1 MKNLSRLSLVIA
13 LFSCFFYSQAQTFF
27 PGKIIRPAGTTNL
40 KTSSGAPSFAFPA
53 SASAITGQNIL
64 DPNGDG
70 VVSAA
75 LTGFTGGNDVAGSE
89 VAYKPIVPYSVEPY
103 GDLRRGPSHMFSDF
117 VPGVDNA
124 SYYMFYR
131 NGPAGTE
138 ALQFRIRLGSIMSGA
153 KGYSIMLDTDGRFGG
168 SGATADPNYRP
179 ATTGTNGNPGFEIE
193 IDLFTQTSGQ
203 TGIAIYNMDG
213 VDNPGAPVWSATNWL
228 DYSQISLAA
237 TSDNGDPDFFMD
249 FFIPFEKLSSLG
261 VTAATSLR
269 AVATTVM
276 APQPAI
282 GGPKS
287 DIYGLADG
295 SFKDPNLQ
303 YTTFINTQP
312 PFTPTT
318 LGLPNTNS
326 PTSSMCTAPPVVTTV
341 TAGTGTGQV
350 QGSWTRSTLTGALTL
365 ADITVYKTSGGITT
379 TLGTVTGV
387 STGNSWILPN
397 LTIASGDIITAKAKG
412 STESMCLESE
422 PVRATACANPSLR
435 PAEPILSCG
444 PMLTKGIT
452 GTNKTTGWTV
462 WVSNMSR
469 TQTDNDVNN
478 AGNTGETFDPATG
491 TSPNINWF
499 YSSGCGGG
507 RSMRSGSYRVWY
519 TDANGCQSDPIL
531 VCQSGNGGTAMQSG
545 TALIAPVVTS
555 PATVTAGTKTISGT
569 ASAGSTV
576 FLFVNGIQ
584 VASTTATGTISTAV
598 TGTFSFSNLNFVS
611 GNVIALTAEFN
622 TGNFA
627 TSYCGSR
634 IASKITVG
642 CYVNTPVIAANTSGE
657 LKIGAVITGTSPDA
671 AGTTIRL
678 YNSGNTLLATTTVQ
692 SDGSWTTA
700 GATYSNG
707 FTGVAVAGL
716 SYYATAQSGACVSS
730 NSTTATTPAAL
741 TNTNRCGTI
750 SANLPSGNI
759 TSATTQI
766 TVAYNNATNLTVTL
780 YEDGQPVVSQSGLT
794 GSSSFA
800 FNVTNRLYAG
810 NGSTTGVL
818 TIGVKEANQ
827 EEAIC
832 AANYFVQPNC
842 MPPAAPTVSPSTSQN
857 VPAGGTI
864 TYTIQSPTVGVYY
877 TISDQTTGR
886 ELAQGVWATSTSDF
900 TMTTTPINSPTNAVV
915 KAIQMASSGEI
926 CVGTTSRN
934 INILPVTIVQFSG
947 KKSGEVHLLNWKTS
961 LEVSAAFFEVE
972 RSGNGAQF
980 EKIGMV
986 TAAGRASEYSFTDA
1000 GPLMGTN
1007 YYRLKAVDIDGR
1019 YRYSQVIFLQRG
1031 STSLVLSEVG
1041 PNPFQHSFALTLLAN
1056 EPQQIGLELMDAQGK
1071 IVESKTAKL
1080 SNGANRLSWAGLGR
1094 LSRGVYLLKINTAGE
1109 TLHYKLI
1116 KE

>member
-1 MKNLSRLSLVIA
+1 MRNLHRLSALIA
-13 LFSCFFYSQAQTFF
+13 ILFFCLYTQAQTFF

-40 KTSSGAPSFAFPA
+40 KTASGSPTNAFPS

-64 DPNGDG
+64 DPNNDG
-70 VVSAA
+70 VVSTA

-89 VAYKPIVPYSVEPY
+89 IAYKPIVPYSVEPY

-124 SYYMFYR
+124 SYYMYYR
-131 NGPAGTE
+131 SSPAGTE

-153 KGYSIMLDTDGRFGG
+153 KGYSIMLDIDGRFGG
-168 SGATADPNYRP
+168 SGAAADPNYRP

-261 VTAATSLR
+261 VTAATNLR

-303 YTTFINTQP
+303 YTTFINSQP

-326 PTSSMCTAPPVVTTV
+326 PTASMCTEPPVVTTV
-341 TAGTGTGQV
+341 TAGAGTGQV
-350 QGSWTRSTLTGALTL
+350 QGSWTRSTLSGALNT
-365 ADITVYKTSGGITT
+365 ADITVYKTTGGTT
-379 TLGTVTGV
+379 TSLGTVSGIA
-387 STGNSWILPN
+387 SGNTWTLSN

-412 STESMCLESE
+412 STESMCLESS

-452 GTNKTTGWTV
+452 GSNKTTGWTV

-469 TQTDNDVNN
+469 TQTDNDLTN
-478 AGNTGETFDPATG
+478 AGTTGEVFDPATG

-499 YSSGCGGG
+499 YSSGCSGG

-519 TDANGCQSDPIL
+519 TDANGCQSDPVL
-531 VCQSGNGGTAMQSG
+531 VCQAGNGGTSMASG

-555 PATVTAGTKTISGT
+555 PSNITVGTKAISGT

-576 FLFVNGIQ
+576 FLFVNGTQ
-584 VASTTATGTISTAV
+584 VASTTASGTLSTAV
-598 TGTFSFSNLNFVS
+598 TGTFTFSNLNFATGDV
-611 GNVIALTAEFN
+611 VALSAEYN

-634 IASKITVG
+634 SATKFTVG
-642 CYVNTPVIAANTSGE
+642 CYVNSPIITTNAAGE
-657 LKIGAVITGTSPDA
+657 LKIGAAITGTSPDA

-678 YNSGNTLLATTTVQ
+678 YNSGGTLLATTTVQ

-707 FTGVAVAGL
+707 FTGVAVAGV
-716 SYYATAQSGACVSS
+716 SYYSTAQSGACVSS
-730 NSTTATTPAAL
+730 NSATATTPAAI
-741 TNTNRCGTI
+741 TNTNRCGAI
-750 SANLPSGNI
+750 SANMPSGNL

-766 TVAYNNATNLTVTL
+766 TVAYNNATNLTITL

-794 GSSSFA
+794 GNNSFA
-800 FNVTNRLYAG
+800 FDVTNRLYAG

-818 TIGVKEANQ
+818 TIGVKEANG
-827 EEAIC
+827 EETIC

-842 MPPAAPTVSPSTSQN
+842 TPPAAPTVSPSTSQN
-857 VPAGGTI
+857 VPSGGTI
-864 TYTIQSPTVGVYY
+864 TYTIQSPVVGVYY
-877 TISDQTTGR
+877 TISDQATGR
-886 ELAQGVWATSTSDF
+886 ELAQGVWATSNADF
-900 TMTTTPINSPTNAVV
+900 TMTTRPINSPTNAVV
-915 KAIQMASSGEI
+915 KAIQMAANGEI

-934 INILPVTIVQFSG
+934 INILPVTIVQFTG
-947 KKSGEVHLLNWKTS
+947 KKSGGVHILNWKTS
-961 LEVSAAFFEVE
+961 LEISVAFFEVE
-972 RSGNGAQF
+972 RSRDGAQF
-980 EKIGMV
+980 EKIGTV
-986 TAAGRASEYSFTDA
+986 AAAGRASDYSFADVAPAT
-1000 GPLMGTN
+1000 GTN
-1007 YYRLKAVDIDGR
+1007 YYRLRAVDIDGR
-1019 YRYSQVIFLQRG
+1019 FRYSHVILLQQ
-1031 STSLVLSEVG
+1031 SNASVILSEVG
-1041 PNPFQHSFALTLLAN
+1041 PNPFSHSIALTLFAN
-1056 EPQQIGLELMDAQGK
+1056 TQQQISLELIDALGKNVSSKTVKITSGSNRFYWSGLEH
-1071 IVESKTAKL
+1071 L
-1080 SNGANRLSWAGLGR
+1080 SS
-1094 LSRGVYLLKINTAGE
+1094 GVYLLRINTSGE
-1109 TLHYKLI
+1109 TLHYRLI
-1116 KE
+1116 KK